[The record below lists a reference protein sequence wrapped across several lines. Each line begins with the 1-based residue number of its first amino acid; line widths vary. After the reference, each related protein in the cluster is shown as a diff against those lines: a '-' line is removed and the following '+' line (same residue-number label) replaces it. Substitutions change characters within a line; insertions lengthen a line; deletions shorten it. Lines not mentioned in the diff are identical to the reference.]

1 MFDAQGGKVR
11 LSQLKVFNNDKKI
24 NVLGIR
30 GHIAPLPLQNRWRY
44 CVNSAHD
51 HSTPPTRRG
60 RGQTSGGEGTTRQ
73 SHGTNE
79 LLHFGRPHRTPTPR
93 PRLRDTMAPGT
104 TNPRTHDPARTRPPY
119 ASRLVLEILRREPP
133 AGSPFTRTSAVFRSR
148 IAETLVQARG
158 KIPGVVCHA
167 QNDAWNPRSIFL
179 TRLLGCSA

>member
-51 HSTPPTRRG
+51 HSSPPTRRG
-60 RGQTSGGEGTTRQ
+60 RGQTSGGEGTEKQ

-79 LLHFGRPHRTPTPR
+79 LLHFARPHRTPTPR
-93 PRLRDTMAPGT
+93 PRLRDTLAPGT
-104 TNPRTHDPARTRPPY
+104 TNPRTRTNPPSIRIPTRFRDSSKRTTCRISFHSDVHRIQIAHCRDLDPST
-119 ASRLVLEILRREPP
+119 
-133 AGSPFTRTSAVFRSR
+133 
-148 IAETLVQARG
+148 G
-158 KIPGVVCHA
+158 KNTGVVCHA